1 LFVVKLDS
9 GMYNRADLHSAVA
22 IPPSILTG
30 TTYLNFS
37 LLNSCMKYNETQGI
51 EGNTMS
57 LAENVMRH

>member
-1 LFVVKLDS
+1 
-9 GMYNRADLHSAVA
+9 MYNRADLHSAVA